1 MCVCV
6 SWLAQVTWFA
16 CVCVLGIILFAIL
29 MQCATSSWLWILISE
44 VRFILQMKVVYD
56 LKWYQLKSVEDLKIV
71 EKDCSQMF
79 AGHFCLFEAC
89 SSPVMG

>member
-1 MCVCV
+1 
-6 SWLAQVTWFA
+6 
-16 CVCVLGIILFAIL
+16 
-29 MQCATSSWLWILISE
+29 
-44 VRFILQMKVVYD
+44 MKVVYD